1 MPLSIFRMLG
11 LILVS
16 WFVILDWL
24 QAVQAL
30 MILATIFCLLS
41 LILFIWQLFT
51 VNKGGRFFF
60 TATFQI
66 LSSKYSNQ
74 ITDACHWCDRKGLF
88 EIEWVCPII
97 SLVLFH
103 LTLAGLFVMSGAII
117 YTVMS
122 PGTQDRDHS
131 FGFAFVLAWLAF
143 PLTLISGLIYIVLR
157 KKEWRISGEI
167 PAVIIENDTQ
177 STDPNGLFLLAC
189 ITMPNVW
196 SCKSDKSWRSNSMS
210 TQQGRVCG
218 LWYYLYH
225 FYIVFVHMNVETL
238 LMKVHILKLTTK
250 KTV

>member
-1 MPLSIFRMLG
+1 MLVVLVG
-11 LILVS
+11 TVILHLLDLILLLVS
-16 WFVILDWL
+16 TSVNAWGKINMKSYDLWYDCTTTNGGYHCKDAENYDWL

-66 LSSKYSNQ
+66 LSS
-74 ITDACHWCDRKGLF
+74 
-88 EIEWVCPII
+88 
-97 SLVLFH
+97 
-103 LTLAGLFVMSGAII
+103 LFVMSGAII

-157 KKEWRISGEI
+157 KKE
-167 PAVIIENDTQ
+167 
-177 STDPNGLFLLAC
+177 
-189 ITMPNVW
+189 
-196 SCKSDKSWRSNSMS
+196 
-210 TQQGRVCG
+210 
-218 LWYYLYH
+218 
-225 FYIVFVHMNVETL
+225 
-238 LMKVHILKLTTK
+238 
-250 KTV
+250 

>member
-1 MPLSIFRMLG
+1 MSARFVLRAACKAPKHCSSPSHAVKYVCVDAEACADSALHLVQFNATMLVVLIG
-11 LILVS
+11 TVILHLLDLILLLVS
-16 WFVILDWL
+16 TSVNAWGKINTKSFDLWYDCTTTNGGYHCKGAENYDWL

-66 LSSKYSNQ
+66 LSS
-74 ITDACHWCDRKGLF
+74 
-88 EIEWVCPII
+88 
-97 SLVLFH
+97 
-103 LTLAGLFVMSGAII
+103 LFVMSGAII

-157 KKEWRISGEI
+157 KTE
-167 PAVIIENDTQ
+167 
-177 STDPNGLFLLAC
+177 
-189 ITMPNVW
+189 
-196 SCKSDKSWRSNSMS
+196 
-210 TQQGRVCG
+210 
-218 LWYYLYH
+218 
-225 FYIVFVHMNVETL
+225 
-238 LMKVHILKLTTK
+238 
-250 KTV
+250 